1 MSYPL
6 RRAASR
12 PGRLRHRLTW
22 ERPVAVPDGAG
33 GESVTFEE
41 AGAFW
46 AEIRPVAA
54 HDKRL
59 GEGRVSEVTHRV
71 FLRAGLSVASG
82 DRLTKG
88 ARRFRVL
95 TAHDPE
101 EAGRYTELFVKE
113 ERP

>member
-1 MSYPL
+1 MTYPL

-12 PGRLRHRLTW
+12 PGRLRHRLLW
-22 ERPVAVPDGAG
+22 QRPVALPDGAG
-33 GESVTFEE
+33 GESVTYEE
-41 AGAFW
+41 QGAFW
-46 AEIRPVAA
+46 AEIRPISAR
-54 HDKRL
+54 DERL
-59 GEGRVSEVTHRV
+59 GEGRVTEVTHRI

-88 ARRFRVL
+88 TRIFRVV

-101 EAGRYTELFVKE
+101 EAGRYSELFVKE